1 EERVVTRR
9 LALVLALALASG
21 FVRAQAPPARAAQG
35 PAPTAEERRE
45 DIFKMI
51 DAYVIS
57 NLQESLGLSDEQFVK
72 LLPLVKRLQGD
83 RRSFVVRRQQT
94 LNQLGRLL
102 NSGTATEPRV
112 VELLKELKTIESD
125 EPAQIR
131 RDADAIDATLTPLQQ
146 AKYRVLELQ
155 LERRMREL
163 LNQVRKDAAAN
174 ATNTARQRRQGE
186 PQQR

>member
-1 EERVVTRR
+1 MTQKRLVV
-9 LALVLALALASG
+9 ALVLAAAARSALGQGAAARPQPS
-21 FVRAQAPPARAAQG
+21 PAADD
-35 PAPTAEERRE
+35 RRE

-72 LLPLVKRLQGD
+72 LLPLVKKLQSD
-83 RRSFVVRRQQT
+83 RRGFLVRRQQA
-94 LNQLGRLL
+94 LNQLGRVL
-102 NSGTATEPRV
+102 NSGTATEARV
-112 VELLKELKTIESD
+112 AELLRELKTIEAD

-131 RDADAIDATLTPLQQ
+131 RDADAIDASLTPLQQ

-155 LERRMREL
+155 LERRMREAL
-163 LNQVRKDAAAN
+163 AQVRRDAAAN
-174 ATNTARQRRQGE
+174 ANPQTRPRRPIE